1 MIINVPRGRKQK
13 PSTNSRNFTL
23 DPYYDTLRKE
33 ALQQAM
39 LQGPAPAPRQVV
51 AAPAADQS
59 LALVERLFALLSP
72 ILTAAL
78 TQGKQT
84 NPGMEMVQ
92 NYAAL
97 NQVLKEQTLETAR
110 MYREMVN
117 NDNDLPEEGDDMPEP
132 AAQGAGQGSMVDQL
146 LPFLVEIGKKLLVG
160 GPEAAGAAALLKAAP
175 QFKQIVGNPGDFKE
189 VLKYLDKQNGP
200 DKTNIM
206 LKTLKVHRP
215 K

>member
-1 MIINVPRGRKQK
+1 
-13 PSTNSRNFTL
+13 
-23 DPYYDTLRKE
+23 
-33 ALQQAM
+33 
-39 LQGPAPAPRQVV
+39 
-51 AAPAADQS
+51 
-59 LALVERLFALLSP
+59 
-72 ILTAAL
+72 
-78 TQGKQT
+78 
-84 NPGMEMVQ
+84 MVQ